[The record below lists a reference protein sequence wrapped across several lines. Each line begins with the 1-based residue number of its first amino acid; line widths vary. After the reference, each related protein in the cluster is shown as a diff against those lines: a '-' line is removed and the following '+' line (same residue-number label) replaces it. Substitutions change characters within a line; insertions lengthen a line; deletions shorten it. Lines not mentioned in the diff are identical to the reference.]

1 MLPGAD
7 FDKGAHFANMLIIL
21 MAKATPAG
29 PPKNRKKEKK
39 GKTLIEYLTQEVILV
54 DPAKDWCYYSVGD
67 TEECDRDL

>member
-29 PPKNRKKEKK
+29 PSKTGKMKKKQK
-39 GKTLIEYLTQEVILV
+39 LSLNI
-54 DPAKDWCYYSVGD
+54 
-67 TEECDRDL
+67 